1 MDNQRTILLVALVL
15 IGFLIWQQ
23 WRIDQA
29 QQAAPQANAATAQT
43 GQGTGTPATRAD
55 VPEAGPAAAVLPAAE
70 TATGT
75 AKAAAAASRIVH
87 VRTDVLDLRID
98 TRGGTLVRAELPT
111 YPVSVDRP
119 DEPYVLFNTDPAT
132 YYVAQNGFVSAE
144 AGRAP
149 THHAVFRAEQTE
161 YRLPEGAD
169 TLEVPLTWTGPDG
182 VTVTRTYV
190 LHRGQFVIDVRN
202 EVHNGG
208 QQPWAAQLYRQLVRV
223 NTQHGRKLLP
233 TYLGAAWYDGK
244 YHKLKFKDM
253 AEEPLK
259 AVIQGG
265 WVAMLEH
272 YFVSAWI
279 GDPERSEQ
287 VYSKI
292 IGGSGEPRYLVGMR
306 EVRPLQ
312 VAPGADGRIDT
323 RLYVGPKLQKHLAEV
338 APGLDLTTDYGMFTV
353 FAKPLFWLLSFVHGF
368 IGNWGWAIVIV
379 TILLKLAFYRL
390 SAASY
395 RSMARMRAV
404 QPKLQALKERYGDDK
419 QRMNQE
425 LMALYKKEKI
435 NPLGGCLPMLVQIP
449 VFIGFYWMLLET
461 VELRQAPFILW
472 IRDLSAMDPYF
483 VLPILMGIS
492 MLVQQKLNPAP
503 MDPIQ
508 QKVMMAMPIVFT
520 VFFAFFPSGLV
531 LYWLTNNLLS
541 IAQQWWI
548 MKQLGEQPKPA

>member
-23 WRIDQA
+23 WKIDQM
-29 QQAAPQANAATAQT
+29 QPTAAPGATAESSPQGQT
-43 GQGTGTPATRAD
+43 GQATPTREDLPQAGPAVADASTPAT
-55 VPEAGPAAAVLPAAE
+55 GKPAAE
-70 TATGT
+70 AN
-75 AKAAAAASRIVH
+75 ASRIIH

-132 YYVAQNGFVSAE
+132 YYVAQNGFVSADPE
-144 AGRAP
+144 RAP
-149 THHAVFRAEQTE
+149 THHEVFRAERAE
-161 YRLPEGAD
+161 YLLPEGAE

-182 VTVTRTYV
+182 IEVTRTYV
-190 LHRGQFVIDVRN
+190 LRRGEFVIDVRH
-202 EVHNGG
+202 EVRNRGER
-208 QQPWAAQLYRQLVRV
+208 PWSAQLYRQLVRADV
-223 NTQHGRKLLP
+223 PHGSRLLP

-244 YHKLKFKDM
+244 YNKLSFDDM
-253 AEEPLK
+253 REQSLNTR
-259 AVIQGG
+259 IQGG
-265 WVAMLEH
+265 WIAMLEH

-279 GDPERSEQ
+279 GDESRTEL
-287 VYSKI
+287 VYSKVLPVP
-292 IGGSGEPRYLVGMR
+292 SAASRYLIGMR
-306 EVRPLQ
+306 DEQALQ
-312 VAPGADGRIDT
+312 VPPGGEGRIDT
-323 RLYVGPKLQKHLAEV
+323 RLFVGPKLQKHLAEI
-338 APGLDLTTDYGMFTV
+338 APGLELTTDYGMFTV
-353 FAKPLFWLLSFVHGF
+353 FAKPLFWLLSFVHEYV
-368 IGNWGWAIVIV
+368 GNWGWAIVIV
-379 TILLKLAFYRL
+379 TILIKLAFYRL
-390 SAASY
+390 SATSY

-472 IRDLSAMDPYF
+472 IRDLSTMDPYF

-503 MDPIQ
+503 LDPIQ

-531 LYWLTNNLLS
+531 LYWLTNNILS

-548 MKQLGEQPKPA
+548 MKHLDEQPKQA

>member
-1 MDNQRTILLVALVL
+1 L
-15 IGFLIWQQ
+15 
-23 WRIDQA
+23 
-29 QQAAPQANAATAQT
+29 
-43 GQGTGTPATRAD
+43 
-55 VPEAGPAAAVLPAAE
+55 
-70 TATGT
+70 
-75 AKAAAAASRIVH
+75 S
-87 VRTDVLDLRID
+87 
-98 TRGGTLVRAELPT
+98 
-111 YPVSVDRP
+111 
-119 DEPYVLFNTDPAT
+119 
-132 YYVAQNGFVSAE
+132 
-144 AGRAP
+144 
-149 THHAVFRAEQTE
+149 
-161 YRLPEGAD
+161 
-169 TLEVPLTWTGPDG
+169 WTGPDG

-190 LHRGQFVIDVRN
+190 LHRGQFVIDVRH
-202 EVHNGG
+202 EVHNASNR
-208 QQPWAAQLYRQLVRV
+208 PWAAQLYRQLVRV
-223 NTQHGRKLLP
+223 NTRHGRKLLP

-244 YHKLKFKDM
+244 YHKLKFEDM
-253 AEEPLK
+253 SEEPLQTTLK
-259 AVIQGG
+259 GG

-279 GDPERSEQ
+279 GSPERAELA
-287 VYSKI
+287 YSRVVHE
-292 IGGSGEPRYLVGMR
+292 GASPRYLVGMR
-306 EVRPLQ
+306 DEQALQ
-312 VAPGADGRIDT
+312 VPAGGDGRIET

-338 APGLDLTTDYGMFTV
+338 APGLELTTDYGMFTV
-353 FAKPLFWLLSFVHGF
+353 FAKPLFWLLSFVHEF
-368 IGNWGWAIVIV
+368 VGNWGWSIIIV

-472 IRDLSAMDPYF
+472 IRDLSTMDPYF
-483 VLPILMGIS
+483 VLPILMGLS
-492 MLVQQKLNPAP
+492 MIVQQKLNPAP
-503 MDPIQ
+503 LDPIQ

-531 LYWLTNNLLS
+531 LYWLTNNILS

-548 MKQLGEQPKPA
+548 MRHLGQESAKA